1 MPATIAGALPFIAF
15 AALAAVIVHRSGS
28 ILPMAA
34 GHAVSNLLTFLVWGD
49 AVRSDARWFRFAWHD
64 QGYTPGGW
72 WGPEQVSTD
81 SHLHVVVDYGSIPEQ
96 RVRMVAT
103 DDRYQIRD
111 VCNRLKSTV
120 PGLRWFEV
128 QGWDFVNTDRNQ
140 ARIDHRFLVRYMKAR
155 A

>member
-1 MPATIAGALPFIAF
+1 MPATTEI
-15 AALAAVIVHRSGS
+15 
-28 ILPMAA
+28 
-34 GHAVSNLLTFLVWGD
+34 LLTAAFRTALETMTPRVIEGQATRRWEWYEGNENGP
-49 AVRSDARWFRFAWHD
+49 VRSDARWYRFAWHD
-64 QGYTPGGW
+64 QGYTPGGG

-140 ARIDHRFLVRYMKAR
+140 ARIEHRFLTRYMKAR